1 MKKEKKMSEVKKVDI
16 LPFEVVK
23 IVGRKK
29 VDIAREFSLPQGA
42 ILGEDNGFA
51 IVDRKT
57 NRVHTVLPGETLNS
71 IAQKYGTSAQEIKE
85 KNNIL
90 FIFVGQQLL
99 I

>member
-1 MKKEKKMSEVKKVDI
+1 MAEVKKVDI
-16 LPFEVVK
+16 LPFEVLK

-29 VDIAREFSLPQGA
+29 IDVFKDFGVSQMA
-42 ILGEDNGFA
+42 ILGEDDGFVM
-51 IVDRKT
+51 VDKKCGRM
-57 NRVHTVLPGETLNS
+57 HTVRPGESLNT
-71 IAQKYGTSAQEIKE
+71 IAQKYDTTVEKIKE

>member
-1 MKKEKKMSEVKKVDI
+1 MGGIKKVDI
-16 LPFEVVK
+16 LPFEIIK

-29 VDIAREFSLPQGA
+29 VDVAKEFSIPQATISG
-42 ILGEDNGFA
+42 DDDGF
-51 IVDRKT
+51 IFVDKRSL
-57 NRVHTVLPGETLNS
+57 RVHTVLPGESLNS
-71 IAQKYGTSAQEIKE
+71 IAQNFGTTVEEIKE

>member
-1 MKKEKKMSEVKKVDI
+1 MSEVKKVDI

-23 IVGRKK
+23 IVGKTK
-29 VDIAREFSLPQGA
+29 LEVAKEFCVPQAA
-42 ILGEDNGFA
+42 ILGDGFV

-57 NRVHTVLPGETLNS
+57 NRVHTVLPGETVSS
-71 IAQKYGTSAQEIKE
+71 IAQRFGTTVQEIKE

>member
-1 MKKEKKMSEVKKVDI
+1 MSEVKKVDI

-23 IVGRKK
+23 IVGKTK
-29 VDIAREFSLPQGA
+29 LEVAKEFCVPQAA
-42 ILGEDNGFA
+42 ILGEDDGFV

-57 NRVHTVLPGETLNS
+57 NRVHTVLPGETLSS
-71 IAQKYGTSAQEIKE
+71 IAQKFGTTVQEIKE

>member
-42 ILGEDNGFA
+42 ILGEDNGFV
-51 IVDRKT
+51 IVDRKSHK
-57 NRVHTVLPGETLNS
+57 VHTVLPGETLNS

>member
-1 MKKEKKMSEVKKVDI
+1 MSEVKKVDI

-23 IVGRKK
+23 TVGRTKIDVAK
-29 VDIAREFSLPQGA
+29 DFCVPQVA
-42 ILGEDNGFA
+42 ILGEDNGFV
-51 IVDRKT
+51 IVDRKSHK
-57 NRVHTVLPGETLNS
+57 VHTVLPGETLS
-71 IAQKYGTSAQEIKE
+71 FIAQKFGITAQEIKE

>member
-1 MKKEKKMSEVKKVDI
+1 MKKGEKMSEVKKVDI

-23 IVGRKK
+23 TVGNTKAEISK
-29 VDIAREFSLPQGA
+29 DFCVPQSA
-42 ILGEDNGFA
+42 ILGEDDGFV

-57 NRVHTVLPGETLNS
+57 NRVHTVLPGETLSS
-71 IAQKYGTSAQEIKE
+71 IAQKFGTTVQEIKE

-90 FIFVGQQLL
+90 FIFVGQQLF